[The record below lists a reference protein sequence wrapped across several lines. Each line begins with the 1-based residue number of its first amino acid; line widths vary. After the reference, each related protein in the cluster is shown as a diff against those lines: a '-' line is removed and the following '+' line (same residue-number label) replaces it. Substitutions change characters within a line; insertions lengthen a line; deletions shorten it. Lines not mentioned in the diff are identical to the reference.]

1 MSRRNAS
8 TTTCISDFFKTIRLS
23 SLESNS
29 TGLGSTPALVVVD
42 MCRGFI
48 DPSSPLGFQCDELIQ
63 ANIKLVDKFQQMN
76 LPVIFTT
83 TIYRDISE
91 ASVFR
96 AKIPALNIL
105 KPDSEHTSFLAELS
119 PGSEDIL
126 IEKKFASSF
135 FETTLAEDLRQM
147 NVDSVVISG
156 VTTSG
161 CVRATALDSL
171 QNNFLTVVAEDCV
184 GDRDLN
190 AHRANLF
197 DLQSKYA
204 DVVHSEQI
212 FKLMLQK

>member
-1 MSRRNAS
+1 
-8 TTTCISDFFKTIRLS
+8 LS
-23 SLESNS
+23 SLESHS
-29 TGLGSTPALVVVD
+29 TGLGGAPALVVVD

-48 DPSSPLGFQCDELIQ
+48 DPSSPLGFKCDELIQ
-63 ANIKLVDKFQQMN
+63 ANIILVNKFREMN

-96 AKIPALNIL
+96 SKIPALNIL
-105 KPDSEHTSFLAELS
+105 KPDSEETSFLAELS
-119 PGSEDIL
+119 PDSEDIL

-135 FETTLAEDLRQM
+135 FGTNLANDLRRM

-171 QNNFLTVVAEDCV
+171 QNNFLTTVAEDCV

-204 DVVHSEQI
+204 DVVLSDKI
-212 FKLMLQK
+212 F